1 MSKKRKTRQQ
11 KIVLQ
16 LKKQLEQKKL
26 VSSPIE
32 TEFKT
37 SQEEVFIMPK
47 IEIKKE
53 KVEKITDTSANFGDL
68 KLIKKDLVKTLLIT
82 VLIIG
87 LEAVLYLKLR

>member
-1 MSKKRKTRQQ
+1 MSKKRKTRQH

-16 LKKQLEQKKL
+16 LKRQLEQKKL

-32 TEFKT
+32 TESKT

-53 KVEKITDTSANFGDL
+53 KAEKITATSANFGDL
-68 KLIKKDLVKTLLIT
+68 KLIKKDLIKTLLIT

>member
-16 LKKQLEQKKL
+16 LKKQLEQKKF
-26 VSSPIE
+26 VSSPQRA
-32 TEFKT
+32 EFKT
-37 SQEEVFIMPK
+37 SQEEVLFKPE

-53 KVEKITDTSANFGDL
+53 KVEKITDISANFGDL
-68 KLIKKDLVKTLLIT
+68 KLIKKDLIKTLLIT
-82 VLIIG
+82 VLIVS